1 MDASSAV
8 LVEKSTQEKVFFR
21 PWREIT
27 LISMILME
35 LSWVTL
41 WFLLITPS
49 GQAVLYLQAILVLM
63 GMLAL
68 VYLLNRLM
76 VFIGARSLIHRAVL
90 LLALVV
96 NLFIGLKMLLY
107 TREAISLGEILNRP
121 LSTFQ
126 DMSEIVPV
134 EFVVMVF
141 VLLVCWRGIVY
152 SDHQVGSVNALY
164 SFRMGI
170 VMFIL
175 YGFILPFY
183 GGSPFPALYIFLFF
197 SLLAMT
203 TARISVLSQL
213 RGGQKVRFS
222 RHWIAGITLVII
234 GMVGLSALVVSF
246 SQELLFN
253 LLSMLFSWLVYL
265 VVLLFSPLV
274 FLFLQFFIWLF
285 GSIRI
290 GEIFEVFTQLM
301 KNLETLLNGM
311 MNTMSSWLSQ
321 FNLDRAAAF
330 FEYLARLKP
339 LYLWGILGLL
349 VAAILLGLR
358 RYIFRGDS
366 LDGAEMQAEPIDEDL
381 LQLLRSTLGRGLD
394 KLADNLDDILRLRRA
409 RRLLAAARIRRI
421 YAMLLGLN
429 ARLDNPRP
437 ASRTPLEFLPQMEQ
451 LFPALSNEL
460 TIITDT
466 YLLVRYGGIP
476 ESAEDLVR
484 VETAWRR
491 VSSAG
496 KERLKARR
504 RSRRI

>member
-1 MDASSAV
+1 
-8 LVEKSTQEKVFFR
+8 
-21 PWREIT
+21 
-27 LISMILME
+27 
-35 LSWVTL
+35 
-41 WFLLITPS
+41 
-49 GQAVLYLQAILVLM
+49 
-63 GMLAL
+63 
-68 VYLLNRLM
+68 
-76 VFIGARSLIHRAVL
+76 
-90 LLALVV
+90 
-96 NLFIGLKMLLY
+96 
-107 TREAISLGEILNRP
+107 
-121 LSTFQ
+121 
-126 DMSEIVPV
+126 
-134 EFVVMVF
+134 
-141 VLLVCWRGIVY
+141 
-152 SDHQVGSVNALY
+152 
-164 SFRMGI
+164 
-170 VMFIL
+170 
-175 YGFILPFY
+175 
-183 GGSPFPALYIFLFF
+183 
-197 SLLAMT
+197 
-203 TARISVLSQL
+203 
-213 RGGQKVRFS
+213 
-222 RHWIAGITLVII
+222 
-234 GMVGLSALVVSF
+234 MVGLSALVVSF

-321 FNLDRAAAF
+321 FNFDRATAF

-466 YLLVRYGGIP
+466 YLLVRYGGTP